1 MVPPRRC
8 RAVSIKKRLGC
19 RGSRLMV
26 VLDAQLAEA
35 AVHVDDFAGH
45 AVGELGGQEHGGT
58 AHIGGGHVAAQ
69 GSVLFHAGKDVL
81 QTGDGGSGQGLDG
94 AGAQGIDAHALFAQ
108 VVGQVAH
115 GSFQSGLGHAHDV
128 VAGDDLGGTVV
139 GHGQHRRTVMQ
150 QGLESAADAGEGVGG
165 DVQGQMETGARR
177 IQEAAAQV
185 FTVGKGHGVD
195 QDVHLAPLFLDQVG
209 GGLDLGVVGHVT
221 LEGELA
227 SQFFAQGLNTLF
239 DGVAHIVESKAGALF
254 LEGIGDAVSD
264 ALVVGQAQDQGF
276 FSLKQH
282 VISSRKVALATV
294 TTG

>member
-1 MVPPRRC
+1 M
-8 RAVSIKKRLGC
+8 
-19 RGSRLMV
+19 
-26 VLDAQLAEA
+26 
-35 AVHVDDFAGH
+35 
-45 AVGELGGQEHGGT
+45 
-58 AHIGGGHVAAQ
+58 
-69 GSVLFHAGKDVL
+69 LFHAGEDVL
-81 QTGDGGSGQGLDG
+81 QAGDGGSGQGLDG

-115 GSFQSGLGHAHDV
+115 GGFQSGLGHAHDV

-150 QGLESAADAGEGVGG
+150 QGFESAADAGEGVGG

-177 IQEAAAQV
+177 IQETAAQV

-209 GGLDLGVVGHVT
+209 RGLDLGVVGHVT

-227 SQFFAQGLNTLF
+227 SQFFAQGLNTFF
-239 DGVAHIVESKAGALF
+239 DGVAHIVEGKAGALF

-282 VISSRKVALATV
+282 VVSSRKVALATV